1 MSSSSSRCLPFA
13 LAYVFTASPIVRQC
27 GVVGAQT
34 YKKICYHLL
43 ILIASLRF
51 LLKFVDSGRTRAL
64 GCPTHVIGFLTRER
78 KMVSPITWFEEQG
91 EQGEIWVTSWF
102 RYQHTILTSF
112 PSLFLSPYILD
123 CAFEITSQV
132 SRQHPG
138 LVWGSALGRSQT
150 KTASSA
156 MRPSSSTCHM
166 PQLPESTPWSS
177 DGRQKLHAAQPSRP
191 E

>member
-1 MSSSSSRCLPFA
+1 M
-13 LAYVFTASPIVRQC
+13 
-27 GVVGAQT
+27 VGAQT

-51 LLKFVDSGRTRAL
+51 LLKFVDSVKFFYKWEDKSFRL
-64 GCPTHVIGFLTRER
+64 SYSCHWISHERER

-112 PSLFLSPYILD
+112 PSLFLSPHILD

-166 PQLPESTPWSS
+166 PQLPESTLWSS